1 MLEDHPGDEP
11 GEGALLLDV
20 DGDRVAVPYERAGSL
35 VHAYA
40 ISVHKSQGSEI
51 PVVVV
56 PVHRS
61 HAIML
66 TRNLHYT
73 AVSRASRALVLV
85 GQREAIALGVRRAE
99 GAARFSRLP
108 ELLDGVGGRPSRP

>member
-1 MLEDHPGDEP
+1 VEDRPGGEPGD
-11 GEGALLLDV
+11 GELVLDA
-20 DGDRVAVPYERAGSL
+20 DGDRVAVPYDRAASL

-51 PVVVV
+51 PVIVL

-61 HAIML
+61 HATML
-66 TRNLHYT
+66 TRNLLYT

-85 GQREAIALGVRRAE
+85 GQREAIAVGVRRAE
-99 GAARFSRLP
+99 GTARFSRLP
-108 ELLDGVGGRPSRP
+108 GLLNERGERPVRS